1 MPGWVV
7 GDAGEQVGNVELRV
21 AAVELGAFD
30 QRVHGGGAAPAG
42 IRRDVMMPGVWGAR
56 LRSSIHTIR
65 LPGRPRWSSPI
76 RSMTAV
82 AT

>member
-1 MPGWVV
+1 MGGMP
-7 GDAGEQVGNVELRV
+7 GDAGQDVSQPGLRIDLV
-21 AAVELGAFD
+21 HFGGDDQAVQRCGALS
-30 QRVHGGGAAPAG
+30 APV
-42 IRRDVMMPGVWGAR
+42 RRDVMMPGVWGAR